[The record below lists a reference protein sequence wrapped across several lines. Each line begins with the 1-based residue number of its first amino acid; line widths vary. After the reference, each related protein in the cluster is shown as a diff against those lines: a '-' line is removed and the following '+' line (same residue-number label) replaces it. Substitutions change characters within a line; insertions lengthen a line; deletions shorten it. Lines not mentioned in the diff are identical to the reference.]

1 MKRKPPAI
9 DSQSWNPRELIG
21 KSWPGPLQTERGG
34 YTVTMREDEG
44 AEQALA
50 LLRKSEDFEASRLH
64 LGWGSF
70 RNLDIVAARQS
81 RWALLMDI
89 NIHQFRVWDAVL
101 SALRAAASAEEFI
114 ELAVAALPTQPRL
127 RQFMPDT
134 REWLRA
140 DRARDGSWL
149 AEHAPDR
156 FRHVSRMVREGRL
169 ELACIDMR
177 GGEGAEHGCPFAAL
191 SDGMHAARAAGVI
204 PDTLY
209 VSNVAW
215 MLAQPNGFFGEEH
228 GPESAWRSARSNL
241 AVLAPHFRHIVCAM
255 SLAPHARPDDLQW
268 ETRVYDPAGFIRADR
283 WEGMAGE
290 GPRPVASFPSP

>member
-1 MKRKPPAI
+1 
-9 DSQSWNPRELIG
+9 
-21 KSWPGPLQTERGG
+21 
-34 YTVTMREDEG
+34 MREDEG

-50 LLRKSEDFEASRLH
+50 LLRRPEDAGGNRLH

-101 SALRAAASAEEFI
+101 SALRTAASAEEFI
-114 ELAVAALPTQPRL
+114 ELAVAALPARPRL
-127 RQFMPDT
+127 RQFLPDT
-134 REWLRA
+134 GEWLRA

-149 AEHAPDR
+149 AEHAPER
-156 FRHVSRMVREGRL
+156 FRHVSRMAREGRI
-169 ELACIDMR
+169 ELARVDMR
-177 GGEGAEHGCPFAAL
+177 GGMDRECPFAAL
-191 SDGMHAARAAGVI
+191 SGGMSEARAAGVV

-215 MLAQPNGFFGEEH
+215 MLAQSNGFFGEEQ
-228 GPESAWRSARSNL
+228 GPDSAWRGARSNL
-241 AVLAPHFRHIVCAM
+241 ALLAPHFRHIVCAM

-268 ETRVYDPAGFIRADR
+268 ETRVYEPAEFIRAER
-283 WEGMAGE
+283 WERMAGD
-290 GPRPVASFPSP
+290 GPRPAARFPSP

>member
-1 MKRKPPAI
+1 
-9 DSQSWNPRELIG
+9 
-21 KSWPGPLQTERGG
+21 
-34 YTVTMREDEG
+34 MREDEG

-50 LLRKSEDFEASRLH
+50 FLRRSEAATGNRLH

-101 SALRAAASAEEFI
+101 AALRMAPSAEEFI
-114 ELAVAALPTQPRL
+114 ELAVATLPTQPRL
-127 RQFMPDT
+127 RQFVPDT

-140 DRARDGSWL
+140 DRTRGGSWL

-156 FRHVSRMVREGRL
+156 FQHVSRMAREGRI

-177 GGEGAEHGCPFAAL
+177 GGAGANHACPFATL
-191 SDGMHAARAAGVI
+191 SDGMRSARATGVI

-215 MLAQPNGFFGEEH
+215 MLAQPHGFFGEEH
-228 GPESAWRSARSNL
+228 GPDSAWRDARSNL
-241 AVLAPHFRHIVCAM
+241 ALLAPHFHHVVCAM
-255 SLAPHARPDDLQW
+255 SLAAHARPDDLQW
-268 ETRVYDPAGFIRADR
+268 ETRVYDPVEFIGEDR
-283 WEGMAGE
+283 WERMASE
-290 GPRPVASFPSP
+290 GPRPVASFPSA